1 MIEHSLI
8 KLVHVSCAGLSLLG
22 FTLRAT
28 LMLKQSPLLKKQ
40 WVRTVPHL
48 VDSTLFFSGLWLAYN
63 LHQYPGASPWL
74 TAKLL
79 ALLLY
84 IVFGAMALR
93 GATTALRYPSLLLA
107 YLCFSYIISVASSK
121 TPMPW

>member
-1 MIEHSLI
+1 MIDHSLI

-22 FTLRAT
+22 FTLRAI
-28 LMLKQSPLLKKQ
+28 LMLKQSPVLNRQ
-40 WVRTVPHL
+40 WVRTLPHL

-79 ALLLY
+79 ALLAY

-93 GATTALRYPSLLLA
+93 GATATLRHLSLLFA
-107 YLCFSYIISVASSK
+107 YLCFAYIVSVAMGK
-121 TPMPW
+121 TPTPW